1 LIHGNAKFKDPA
13 ILQQMLQDYIS
24 SGLSTEALAR
34 KYGGDHT
41 SILFQVKKH
50 KVQRGVP
57 LQKPIREKPV
67 APPLPPKYER
77 LVPKV
82 HKYQHIFDE
91 PINRGKASYAEYLA
105 EYERRMR
112 PIRREAMRRAR
123 ETIKHPRSLYTSGR
137 ATSD

>member
-1 LIHGNAKFKDPA
+1 MGTKKFRDPA
-13 ILQQMLQDYIS
+13 ILEQMSQDYIS
-24 SGLSTEALAR
+24 SGLTTAALGR
-34 KYGGDHT
+34 KYGCDHT

-57 LQKPIREKPV
+57 LQKPIREKSV
-67 APPLPPKYER
+67 EPPPPPKYER

-82 HKYQHIFDE
+82 HKYDHIFDE

-123 ETIKHPRSLYTSGR
+123 ETIKHPRSFYTSGR
-137 ATSD
+137 ATSG